1 VGKPIYGSS
10 VGRARNFEEQLAP
23 LREVL
28 EQGVRGQSL
37 NSE

>member
-10 VGRARNFEEQLAP
+10 VGRARNFQGQLAP

-28 EQGVRGQSL
+28 EQAIRAL
-37 NSE
+37 